1 MRNKLYKAIIVNCA
15 NPIFLNELSLKRKS
29 ANEVSDFSLQ
39 RSMNGGSEMKGV
51 RYLQTV
57 VQPRLV
63 YSLIHISHRRS
74 NVVGLKCLSLRSAH
88 FFAEDSLLQENRDWR
103 NSHFK
108 VHGTDFSYRVLYL
121 FCELRLFSWQIF
133 FY

>member
-57 VQPRLV
+57 V
-63 YSLIHISHRRS
+63 
-74 NVVGLKCLSLRSAH
+74 
-88 FFAEDSLLQENRDWR
+88 
-103 NSHFK
+103 
-108 VHGTDFSYRVLYL
+108 
-121 FCELRLFSWQIF
+121 
-133 FY
+133 